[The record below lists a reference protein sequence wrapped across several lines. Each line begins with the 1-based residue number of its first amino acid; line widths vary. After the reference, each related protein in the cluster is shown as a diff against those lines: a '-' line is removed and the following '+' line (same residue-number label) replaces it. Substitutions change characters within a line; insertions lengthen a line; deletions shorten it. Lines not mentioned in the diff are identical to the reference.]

1 MFWLELGVVLLAMFI
16 GARKGG
22 IFLGMAG
29 GAGLAVLTFVF
40 HLAPSSPPID
50 VMLIIIA
57 VVVAASTLQAAGGM
71 DYLVHIAERILRRN
85 PRHITFVAPFVA
97 YAFTFLSGTGN
108 VSFSIMPVI
117 AEVARESGVRPERPM
132 SISVIASQ
140 QAITASPISAAT
152 VTMVALLAP
161 FKITLLSILSVCV
174 PATLIGILAGAF
186 YSNRMG
192 KDLDKDPEYL
202 KKVEAGQVPPISE
215 RKTGA
220 YVPSPGAKLSV
231 ALFVLGAILVV
242 SFGTFA
248 ELRPQILSAGKL
260 VPMAMPHTIEVTMLV
275 ISALMVLL
283 CRVDVNQIVSG
294 SVFKAGMLG
303 IVCIFGLAWM
313 GDTLVANNMDFIKTS
328 VQALV
333 TSYPWIFAIA
343 LFFVATLTTSQA
355 ATTRALMPLGIS
367 LAMPVPALI
376 GVWPAVNGYFFIPN
390 YATLIAG
397 VAFDRTG
404 TTKIGKYVLNHSYMM
419 PGLIATIVSVCT
431 ALFLASIIIK

>member
-1 MFWLELGVVLLAMFI
+1 MFWLELAVVLSAMFL
-16 GARKGG
+16 GARLGG

-29 GAGLAVLTFVF
+29 GVGLAVLTFVF

-50 VMLIIIA
+50 VMLIITA

-71 DYLVHIAERILRRN
+71 DYLVHIAERILRKN

-108 VSFSIMPVI
+108 VSYSIMPVI

-152 VTMVALLAP
+152 VTMVGLLSS
-161 FKITLLSILSVCV
+161 FQISLLSLLSICV
-174 PATLIGILAGAF
+174 PATLLGVFAGAF

-192 KDLDKDPEYL
+192 KELNEDPEYL
-202 KKVEAGQVPPISE
+202 RRVQSGLVPPVGE
-215 RKTGA
+215 RKAEA
-220 YVPSPGAKLSV
+220 YVPRAGAKLAV

-248 ELRPQILSAGKL
+248 ELRPQILVSGKL
-260 VPMAMPHTIEVTMLV
+260 IPMAMPHTIEITMLV
-275 ISALMVLL
+275 ISAIIVLF
-283 CRVDVNQIVSG
+283 CRVDVTQIVAG
-294 SVFKAGMLG
+294 SVFKAGMMG

-313 GDTLVANNMDFIKTS
+313 GDTLVANNMDFIKNS

-333 TSYPWIFAIA
+333 VSYPWVFAFA

-367 LAMPVPALI
+367 LGMSVPALI

-404 TTKIGKYVLNHSYMM
+404 TTKIGKYVLNHSYMI
-419 PGLIATIVSVCT
+419 PGLIATFVSVST
-431 ALFLASIIIK
+431 ALFLGSLILK

>member
-152 VTMVALLAP
+152 VTMAALLAP
-161 FKITLLSILSVCV
+161 FKITLLGILSVCV

-419 PGLIATIVSVCT
+419 PGLIATFVSVCT
-431 ALFLASIIIK
+431 ALFLASFLIK